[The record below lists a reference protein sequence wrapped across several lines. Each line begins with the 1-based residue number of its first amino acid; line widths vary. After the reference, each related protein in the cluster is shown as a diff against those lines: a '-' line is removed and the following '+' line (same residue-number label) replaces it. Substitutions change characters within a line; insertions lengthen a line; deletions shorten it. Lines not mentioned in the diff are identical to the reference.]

1 MESLYS
7 YQNQLIESSDFL
19 FCRGILGEIEWKERL
34 IGLTGARGV
43 GKTTLM
49 LQHLLDSSLP
59 TKRKLYLSMDNLNLP
74 FTSLI
79 SFAEKF
85 YQQGG
90 KLLMVDEI
98 HKLPDWSAELKNIY
112 DLLPGL
118 QVVFSGSS
126 LLKIKTGSADLSR
139 RAVIYNIQGLSFR
152 EYLQINL
159 GIPLEKYPLKTLLK
173 DHEAIS
179 HEINKKL
186 KPLQY
191 FNDYLKHGYYPFY
204 LQSVN
209 TYPLKLNA
217 VLNFIIETEIP
228 SIINLD
234 QKNIG
239 KIKRLLQ
246 IIAASTPFQP
256 NIVKL
261 SESLDTHRSTLLQY
275 LHLLETTDITRNL
288 YSDGSFYG
296 KLSKP
301 GKILLHHPNLAYCLN
316 EDVNSGS
323 NRESFFCNQV
333 SAENKVELSAKA
345 DFIINGK
352 YSFEIGGAKKT
363 RRQISGLDS
372 AYIVADDLAYGY
384 ENKIPIWLFGFLY

>member
-7 YQNQLIESSDFL
+7 FQNQLIESSVFL
-19 FCRGILGEIEWKERL
+19 FRRGVLREIEWKERL

-59 TKRKLYLSMDNLNLP
+59 AKRKLYLSMDNLNLP

-152 EYLQINL
+152 EYLQIDL
-159 GIPLEKYPLKTLLK
+159 GIPLEKYPLEILLK

-179 HEINKKL
+179 HKINKKL

-256 NIVKL
+256 NMVKL

-275 LHLLETTDITRNL
+275 LHLLENTDIIRNL

-301 GKILLHHPNLAYCLN
+301 GKILLHHPNLSYCLN
-316 EDVNSGS
+316 EDVKLGS
-323 NRESFFCNQV
+323 NRESFFCSQV

-352 YSFEIGGAKKT
+352 HTFEIGGAKKT
-363 RRQISGLDS
+363 RRQISGLAS

-384 ENKIPIWLFGFLY
+384 ENKIPLWLFGFLY

>member
-1 MESLYS
+1 
-7 YQNQLIESSDFL
+7 
-19 FCRGILGEIEWKERL
+19 
-34 IGLTGARGV
+34 
-43 GKTTLM
+43 
-49 LQHLLDSSLP
+49 
-59 TKRKLYLSMDNLNLP
+59 MDNLNLP
-74 FTSLI
+74 FTRLI

-98 HKLPDWSAELKNIY
+98 HKLSDWSAELKNIY

-126 LLKIKTGSADLSR
+126 LLKIKTGSSDLSR
-139 RAVIYNIQGLSFR
+139 RAVFYNIQGLSFR
-152 EYLQINL
+152 EYLQIDL
-159 GIPLEKYPLKTLLK
+159 GLQLEKYPLKILLK
-173 DHEAIS
+173 NHEVIS

-204 LQSVN
+204 LQSAN
-209 TYPLKLNA
+209 TYPLKLNSI
-217 VLNFIIETEIP
+217 LNFIIETEIP

-261 SESLDTHRSTLLQY
+261 SESLEIHRSTLLQY
-275 LHLLETTDITRNL
+275 LHLLEATDIIRNL

-316 EDVNSGS
+316 DDVNSGS
-323 NRESFFCNQV
+323 IRESFFCNQV
-333 SAENKVELSAKA
+333 GAENKVELSAKA
-345 DFIINGK
+345 DFLINGK
-352 YSFEIGGAKKT
+352 YTFEIGGAKKT
-363 RRQISGLDS
+363 RKQISGLAS
-372 AYIVADDLAYGY
+372 AYVVADNLTYGF
-384 ENKIPIWLFGFLY
+384 ENKIPLWLFGFLF